1 MLKNFLIKVKFTL
14 KKKREKFI
22 LYQHGSIGRN
32 VPKICAV
39 YKRRKY
45 LCFEEDHLKDGVIF
59 LALIMVISTLAMK
72 QNIINLKIYRL
83 VFRNLDMT

>member
-14 KKKREKFI
+14 KKREKFI
-22 LYQHGSIGRN
+22 LCQHGSIGRN

-39 YKRRKY
+39 YKRPKY

-59 LALIMVISTLAMK
+59 LALIMVISTSAMK